1 MMILG
6 GFTVPTKYPK
16 NKILNQFQEKTPQIS
31 SREID
36 VVSSSKRSTATC
48 CCCILDYQYAM
59 PWFARHIWM
68 IWFPNT
74 WNLANISSI
83 LEIPWLGFFP
93 VIKTLRHSILVGWWE
108 SSSISHY
115 NPYPLASMYG
125 VFTYISHTNS
135 SNVGK
140 KYHTWMVWV
149 YNCFVESAIQP
160 NHQVHHL
167 PWTQFKL

>member
-6 GFTVPTKYPK
+6 GFTVPKKYPK

-83 LEIPWLGFFP
+83 LEIP
-93 VIKTLRHSILVGWWE
+93 
-108 SSSISHY
+108 
-115 NPYPLASMYG
+115 
-125 VFTYISHTNS
+125 
-135 SNVGK
+135 
-140 KYHTWMVWV
+140 
-149 YNCFVESAIQP
+149 
-160 NHQVHHL
+160 
-167 PWTQFKL
+167 